1 MMMVT
6 VPLAVLIGAAIGMLL
21 GGYVVASGNNETGE
35 YIVGTLF
42 CCALFILVCC
52 GLEALTKAGGA

>member
-1 MMMVT
+1 MMVT

-21 GGYVVASGNNETGE
+21 GGYIVASGNNETGE
-35 YIVGTLF
+35 YILGTF
-42 CCALFILVCC
+42 ISCALFILICC